1 MLIGGRNAPEGSQ
14 TRGSSAHT
22 APDTQKKS
30 VAPDLQRSGNLISQ
44 HDSRA
49 CPIAGSLINPAS
61 MCPDFSHTHFLLWRS
76 PSISLFFSLS
86 FQKCAFCLYS
96 HTSWF
101 SCVYLLVHSPTPWRF
116 TSHTG
121 IRYTH
126 HPYLCLKCRPS
137 CIHLFCFHTL
147 SALCSFPDTGISC
160 IPYLSVF
167 LTHLLFRHTAI
178 FSHLLLLVP
187 PLPAHAASQ
196 LSFSVAHFS
205 GASIHSSQE
214 EDVSERLSS
223 PRDPPALP
231 HFSTHFSFFF
241 FSFCNSLFS
250 ALLLLLSAC

>member
-1 MLIGGRNAPEGSQ
+1 MLIGGRNAPESSQ

-22 APDTQKKS
+22 APDTKKKS

-61 MCPDFSHTHFLLWRS
+61 MCPDFSHTHFLS

-96 HTSWF
+96 HTSRF
-101 SCVYLLVHSPTPWRF
+101 SYVYLLVHSPTPWRF

-121 IRYTH
+121 ICYTH

-147 SALCSFPDTGISC
+147 SALCSFPDTGISFPVSPC
-160 IPYLSVF
+160 SSCTFYLGTQPSSLTFSCLFPPFQLMQLPSFPSLWPIFLMPAFTARRKRMSV
-167 LTHLLFRHTAI
+167 R
-178 FSHLLLLVP
+178 
-187 PLPAHAASQ
+187 
-196 LSFSVAHFS
+196 
-205 GASIHSSQE
+205 G
-214 EDVSERLSS
+214 
-223 PRDPPALP
+223 
-231 HFSTHFSFFF
+231 
-241 FSFCNSLFS
+241 
-250 ALLLLLSAC
+250 